1 LDFTAATVLLIG
13 GNSGIGRGLA
23 ETLTA
28 RGSRPII
35 TGRKV
40 QSLKETLDA
49 NPGMVISPT
58 AWG

>member
-1 LDFTAATVLLIG
+1 LDFTAATVLLTG

-23 ETLTA
+23 EALTV
-28 RGSRPII
+28 RGSRLII
-35 TGRKV
+35 TGRNV